1 MKRNRWIVVSIIVI
15 NICIIGT
22 CIFLLMGE
30 DRTAPEFRFQTSD
43 YTYLKSDGESL
54 LLQNIIAYDDRDG
67 DITDRIVIE
76 KLTENQD
83 SNTVVVYYAVSDLA
97 GNVAKVSRIFPMEP
111 SDEVPEYVIAKQ
123 EETAE
128 TESGISGTKEADKT
142 EETGSDQEDK
152 SEDAAGGESEEPE
165 DENGGGEQEDENGG
179 EEQEDEDGGE
189 EEDEEQEDER
199 AEEEP
204 PKPAKPVVD
213 KSGYPVLTLK
223 KKEVTIEAGTS
234 PPWTELIETMRD
246 DKDDYTAL
254 YYNLHISKF
263 TAGKAGDYPVTL
275 QAEDSDGNLSD
286 PVTITVHVR

>member
-1 MKRNRWIVVSIIVI
+1 MKRNRWIVVSMIVI

-30 DRTAPEFRFQTSD
+30 DRTAPEFSFQTSD
-43 YTYLKSDGESL
+43 YTYLRSDGESL

-67 DITDRIVIE
+67 DITERIVIE

-111 SDEVPEYVIAKQ
+111 SDEVPEYVIARQ

-128 TESGISGTKEADKT
+128 TEGGISGIGEADKT
-142 EETGSDQEDK
+142 EEETGSDQEDETK
-152 SEDAAGGESEEPE
+152 DAAGGESEEPE
-165 DENGGGEQEDENGG
+165 DENGS
-179 EEQEDEDGGE
+179 EEQ
-189 EEDEEQEDER
+189 EDEEQEDER
-199 AEEEP
+199 TEEEP

-246 DKDDYTAL
+246 DKDDYTTL

-286 PVTITVHVR
+286 PVSITVHVR